1 MARPLDHSAGLLP
14 GGKVR
19 STRPA
24 PWGRIFV
31 AFAFITATA
40 CAMLLLGLSW
50 RHELDRRQSV
60 EATAN
65 SSQTALR
72 AAQSKLGVLEQR
84 NETLSARTEQLSN
97 RLHKA
102 ERHTSRRTSALRS
115 TRNVLRATHMFVA
128 ALDGLDGTV
137 AQAVEAE
144 GLLVTEV
151 GSLATHVNG
160 LSQYVRTTHE
170 NNLDRSTLN
179 ARLRATV
186 RHLVA
191 IRTILASLTE
201 GRDDLAAAAEPLAR
215 SENLD
220 VALRSAI
227 ARAKKALAR

>member
-40 CAMLLLGLSW
+40 CAMVLLGLSW
-50 RHELDRRQSV
+50 RHELDRRQAV
-60 EATAN
+60 EATAS

-84 NETLSARTEQLSN
+84 NETLSARTERLSN

-128 ALDGLDGTV
+128 ALDGLDGPV

-151 GSLATHVNG
+151 GSLATHVNA

-170 NNLDRSTLN
+170 NDLDRSTLN

-201 GRDDLAAAAEPLAR
+201 GRDDLSAAAEPLAR